1 MTKTVTK
8 IKTVT
13 RSGKTP
19 QVRKVKKVKK
29 VASRR
34 KKVVK
39 KKIAQDSF
47 IKQTSV
53 YLPQLKTNW
62 HLDRVAFFG
71 SADVPIESKVYQ
83 EAFACAQELSRHGKI
98 IVNGGGPGVMQ
109 ASTQGAESVGGKTIG
124 VTLSNLKD
132 LPEFEGQS
140 PNNHL
145 TMEIKSRNY
154 IERMFGLM
162 TQADVF
168 VCFYG
173 GTGTLSEW
181 ATAWL
186 LAHLYYGNHKPLVLY
201 GEFWFE
207 VMEVINRNFMIGE
220 KERNVYRIVENK
232 EQLLAVIEG
241 LEKEYQVLLETQT
254 K

>member
-1 MTKTVTK
+1 
-8 IKTVT
+8 
-13 RSGKTP
+13 
-19 QVRKVKKVKK
+19 
-29 VASRR
+29 
-34 KKVVK
+34 
-39 KKIAQDSF
+39 
-47 IKQTSV
+47 
-53 YLPQLKTNW
+53 
-62 HLDRVAFFG
+62 
-71 SADVPIESKVYQ
+71 
-83 EAFACAQELSRHGKI
+83 
-98 IVNGGGPGVMQ
+98 
-109 ASTQGAESVGGKTIG
+109 
-124 VTLSNLKD
+124 
-132 LPEFEGQS
+132 
-140 PNNHL
+140 
-145 TMEIKSRNY
+145 

>member
-1 MTKTVTK
+1 M
-8 IKTVT
+8 
-13 RSGKTP
+13 SNQ
-19 QVRKVKKVKK
+19 QVSVNT
-29 VASRR
+29 S
-34 KKVVK
+34 
-39 KKIAQDSF
+39 DEEF
-47 IKQTSV
+47 LKQTRV
-53 YLPQLKTNW
+53 HVPQLKTDW
-62 HLDRVAFFG
+62 RLERIAFFG
-71 SADVPIESKVYQ
+71 SADIGPEHPVYQ
-83 EAFACAQELSRHGKI
+83 DAFACAQELARHGKI

-109 ASTQGAESVGGKTIG
+109 ASTQGATSVDGKIIG
-124 VTLSNLKD
+124 VTLSNRKD

-140 PNNHL
+140 PDNHL
-145 TMEIKSRNY
+145 TLEIKSKNY

-162 TQADVF
+162 TQADAF

-201 GEFWFE
+201 GSFWFE

-232 EQLLAVIEG
+232 NQLVAVIEG
-241 LEKEYQVLLETQT
+241 LEKEYQVLLEM
-254 K
+254 KKS

>member
-1 MTKTVTK
+1 MSNEQTPPAAPVDDLQAFIQQTK
-8 IKTVT
+8 
-13 RSGKTP
+13 
-19 QVRKVKKVKK
+19 
-29 VASRR
+29 
-34 KKVVK
+34 
-39 KKIAQDSF
+39 
-47 IKQTSV
+47 V
-53 YLPQLKTNW
+53 YVPQLKTDW

-71 SADVPIESKVYQ
+71 SADVSPDHPVYQ
-83 EAFACAQELSRHGKI
+83 DAYACAQQLASHGKI

-109 ASTQGAESVGGKTIG
+109 ASTQGAESVGGKIIG
-124 VTLSNLKD
+124 VTLHNIKD

-140 PNNHL
+140 KDNHL
-145 TMEIKSRNY
+145 TLEIKTKNY

-162 TQADVF
+162 SQADVF

-201 GEFWFE
+201 GSFWFE
-207 VMEVINRNFMIGE
+207 VMESINRNFLIGE

-232 EQLLAVIEG
+232 NQLVAVIEG
-241 LEKEYQVLLETQT
+241 LEKEYQVLLEM
-254 K
+254 KKS